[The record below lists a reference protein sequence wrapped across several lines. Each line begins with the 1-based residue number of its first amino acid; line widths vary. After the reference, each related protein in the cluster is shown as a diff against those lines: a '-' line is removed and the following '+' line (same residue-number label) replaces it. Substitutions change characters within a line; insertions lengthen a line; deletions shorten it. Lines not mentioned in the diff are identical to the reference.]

1 MGFWVQLHL
10 VSQGSINAR
19 EFSSVQKMKYF
30 FMSLYRSVSWNASV
44 RIRIWLDP
52 TKCKFKWILQSEI
65 RSVKFEKISTLAW
78 KWSKGKI
85 MYLFF
90 FFFFKLINR
99 LLSVYF
105 FLHSLPIITLMKTWN
120 NKNLCL
126 SCRNKWPTIA
136 QLKSMAVFHSRI
148 GTGPNSFTQAL
159 SWKTTYK
166 RWHSVFKFI
175 LISLLN
181 FTQRIVSM
189 DERPSFICY

>member
-1 MGFWVQLHL
+1 MQENSAACRKWNTFSCHFTEVFPEMQ
-10 VSQGSINAR
+10 VSES
-19 EFSSVQKMKYF
+19 EY
-30 FMSLYRSVSWNASV
+30 
-44 RIRIWLDP
+44 D
-52 TKCKFKWILQSEI
+52 WILLNVNLSGYYRVKYDQLNLKRLVHLLENDPKV
-65 RSVKFEKISTLAW
+65 RSCIC
-78 KWSKGKI
+78 
-85 MYLFF
+85 FF

-181 FTQRIVSM
+181 FTQRTVSM
-189 DERPSFICY
+189 GERPRFICY